1 MYMQVWNFTDFR
13 VLIAVSSFYP
23 LAIVY
28 MNFSRLQCNVFSA
41 STCDVLVFYNILE
54 VLNSQLH
61 LFDRRWWSVNCGRLC
76 EKFHW
81 SVNCDRMC
89 DLCLWS

>member
-1 MYMQVWNFTDFR
+1 MYMQVWNFTDFI

-41 STCDVLVFYNILE
+41 STCDVLVFFII
-54 VLNSQLH
+54 
-61 LFDRRWWSVNCGRLC
+61 FW
-76 EKFHW
+76 KF
-81 SVNCDRMC
+81 
-89 DLCLWS
+89 